1 MTETALDALAL
12 ALDDALAYDPN
23 VSADPIA
30 LLWPDKERQW
40 ESVVSL
46 LQSQRRVVTYGEF
59 DSVRRSGPAYWL
71 RCVIASTI
79 AVDGAPDGTPVVYL
93 PGVSRD
99 DLRNA
104 GAVTPEL
111 ASLAA
116 VQHRS
121 QWFAHPNGKDWTV
134 RALLSNADRGL
145 GLNVDADSN
154 TSAALVANLR
164 VLMEQPLTRL
174 ANRYIDAD
182 VIASLANP
190 DPTRTLLEWI
200 DDPTRTQAALDA
212 GAWAAFLHYCSSD
225 LGFNPVADGEIEA
238 ARRLGEAIGPWR
250 HAWQRF
256 RASPGDYERI
266 PNRLRQAQHE
276 FLPPNPGAWP
286 DLAELAEDKL
296 RSALNALNNETATVA
311 RERILELE
319 AEHGIR
325 RGHVWAEL
333 DWTPMAVALEPLAAL
348 AKASAAAFPTESVD
362 AISNWYAQSGWQVDR
377 AVLEALAEVERK
389 TDCAAVNA
397 AVAAIYRPWLDALAR
412 AFQDAIGPTANAGTY
427 AAGRAPILSPG
438 EVVAFVDG
446 LRLDVAHTLVSR
458 LAGVGLTAEM
468 TTDFAAL
475 PTVTPTAKPALVP
488 VPPEQLGPG
497 NELDARRAPD
507 GPSATI
513 GVLRKLMAEAGVQV
527 LGPDDLGDPKA
538 TAWTEAGEIDQ
549 RGHELGL
556 RLAHTIE
563 DLVERIARRVRE
575 LLDEG
580 WEKVTIVTDHGWHL
594 LPGGLPKNEG
604 LKVAT
609 TATKKGRCARIKEGA
624 VTELPTV
631 PWYWDRNV
639 RIALAP
645 GIECFEAN
653 QVYEHGG
660 ASPQECVVP
669 RITVTAAATRQSA
682 GAEISKARWRGLTLV
697 VEFAEL
703 PVDAVVDLRTN
714 AGDPGSSVA
723 QRGRSTSQANK
734 VMLLVE
740 DDDLEDAQVRL
751 VVAAKDNSL
760 LIDYPMTVGRND

>member
-1 MTETALDALAL
+1 MTETALDALVF

-23 VSADPIA
+23 VSAEPIA

-40 ESVVSL
+40 ESIVALLQPHRPVVSF
-46 LQSQRRVVTYGEF
+46 GEF
-59 DSVRRSGPAYWL
+59 EPGRGSGPAYWL

-79 AVDGAPDGTPVVYL
+79 AVGGAPNGTPVVYL

-116 VQHRS
+116 LQHRS
-121 QWFAHPNGKDWTV
+121 QWFVHPNGKDWTV
-134 RALLSNADRGL
+134 RALLSNPDRGL
-145 GLNVDADSN
+145 GLNVDADGK
-154 TSAALVANLR
+154 TSTALVANLKV
-164 VLMEQPLTRL
+164 VLEQPLTRL

-182 VIASLANP
+182 AIASLANP
-190 DPTRTLLEWI
+190 DPIRTLLEWI
-200 DDPTRTQAALDA
+200 DDPNSTRAALDA
-212 GAWAAFLHYCSSD
+212 GAWAAFLQYCSSD
-225 LGFNPVADGEIEA
+225 LGFDPIAVGEIEA
-238 ARRLGEAIGPWR
+238 ARLLGEAQGPWR

-256 RASPGDYERI
+256 RASPGDYERL
-266 PNRLRQAQHE
+266 PNRLRQAQRE
-276 FLPPNPGAWP
+276 MVPPNPGAWP
-286 DLAELAEDKL
+286 ELAEQAEDKL
-296 RSALNALNNETATVA
+296 RSALVALKNETAAVA
-311 RERILELE
+311 RQRVLELE

-325 RGHVWAEL
+325 RGYVWADL

-348 AKASAAAFPTESVD
+348 AKASAAAYPTGSVD
-362 AISNWYAQSGWQVDR
+362 AISDWYSQSGWHVDR
-377 AVLEALAEVERK
+377 AAIEALAEVERK
-389 TDCAAVNA
+389 VDCAAVNA
-397 AVAAIYRPWLDALAR
+397 AVTAIYRPWLDAVAR
-412 AFQDAIGPTANAGTY
+412 DFQDAIGPAANAGTY
-427 AAGRAPILSPG
+427 ATGSAPTLSPG

-446 LRLDVAHTLVSR
+446 LRLDVGHSLVSR
-458 LAGVGLTAEM
+458 LAGMGLAAEM
-468 TTDFAAL
+468 TTDLAAL
-475 PTVTPTAKPALVP
+475 PTVTPTAKPPLVP
-488 VPPEQLGPG
+488 IPRQQLGPG
-497 NELDARRAPD
+497 KELDARRAPD

-513 GVLRKLMAEAGVQV
+513 GVLRKLMTDAGVQV
-527 LGPDDLGDPKA
+527 LGPDDLGDPA
-538 TAWTEAGEIDQ
+538 RTAWTEAGEVDQ

-556 RLAHTIE
+556 RLAYNID

-575 LLDEG
+575 LLDAG
-580 WEKVTIVTDHGWHL
+580 WQKVTIVTDHGWHL
-594 LPGGLPKNEG
+594 LPGGLPKNEA
-604 LKVAT
+604 LKVAA

-631 PWYWDRNV
+631 PWYWDPDV

-669 RITVTAAATRQSA
+669 RITVSSASTGQSAAA
-682 GAEISKARWRGLTLV
+682 EIAKARWRGLTLV

-703 PVDAVVDLRTN
+703 PTDATVDLRTN
-714 AGDPGSSVA
+714 AGDAGSSVA

-740 DDDLEDAQVRL
+740 DDDLEGTPVRL
-751 VVAAKDNSL
+751 VVAAKDQTL
-760 LIDYPMTVGRND
+760 LVDHPMTVGRND